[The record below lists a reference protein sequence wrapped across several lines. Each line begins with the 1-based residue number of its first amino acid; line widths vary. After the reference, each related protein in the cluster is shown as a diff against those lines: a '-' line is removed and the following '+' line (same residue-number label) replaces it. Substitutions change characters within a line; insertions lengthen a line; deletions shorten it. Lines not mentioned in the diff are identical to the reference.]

1 MFVLYICVS
10 VSALQIS
17 SSVPFFWI
25 LTISDIIMQYLFSL
39 SDLLQSVGQPLGLS
53 MSLQMEL
60 FCSFLWLS
68 DSPLSISTT
77 SSSPPLLMYTYVA
90 CFQLLAIVN
99 TTALKTG
106 VQVFFMFFLRYLYA
120 QE

>member
-1 MFVLYICVS
+1 
-10 VSALQIS
+10 
-17 SSVPFFWI
+17 
-25 LTISDIIMQYLFSL
+25 
-39 SDLLQSVGQPLGLS
+39 

-106 VQVFFMFFLRYLYA
+106 VQVFFMFFLRYLYV
-120 QE
+120 QEWNFWVIW